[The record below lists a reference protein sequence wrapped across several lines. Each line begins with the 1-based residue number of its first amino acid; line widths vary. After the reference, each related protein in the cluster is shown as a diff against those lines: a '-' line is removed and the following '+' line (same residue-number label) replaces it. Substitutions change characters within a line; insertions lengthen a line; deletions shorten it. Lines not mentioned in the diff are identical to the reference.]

1 VALKIGLAEG
11 GGNVVRGAGA
21 GKKSSWMERGCGFIA
36 FTPTC
41 SFPENMRARLEKYF
55 DFAGLK
61 TTWKTEI
68 FAGVTTF
75 VTMAYIIVVNPA
87 ILGKAGLPVPA
98 VTAATCIAAAF
109 GSILMGV
116 VARYPLAL
124 APGMGLNAYF
134 SYMVV
139 MKMHV
144 PWQTALGAVF
154 LSGAIFLLLTATGL
168 RQAILGS
175 IPRELYSS
183 VAGGIGLFIAF
194 IGFKNAGIVAA
205 DPATMVTLGN
215 LREPQTFLALFG
227 VLLMA
232 ALLAWRVRGAIL
244 IGVLTITVAGIP
256 LGLVHWNPTPY
267 SMAAITQTAFKLDI
281 PGALHIG
288 LVEIVFVFLF
298 VDLFDNLGTLVA
310 VTKHAGLLGPN
321 DEIPRLSQILFADAT
336 ATVAGSLVG
345 TSTVTS
351 YIESAA
357 GVAAGGRTGVT
368 AIVTGLLFLCS
379 LVVAPFVSMV
389 PTAAT
394 APALIVVGS
403 LMLHTLGEIEWKQP
417 LIAFPAFLTLVLI
430 PLTTSIANGLGFGI
444 IAFAALH
451 LATGKF
457 RRQDWLLYVLAV
469 LFLARFVY
477 VAGG

>member
-1 VALKIGLAEG
+1 
-11 GGNVVRGAGA
+11 
-21 GKKSSWMERGCGFIA
+21 
-36 FTPTC
+36 
-41 SFPENMRARLEKYF
+41 
-55 DFAGLK
+55 
-61 TTWKTEI
+61 
-68 FAGVTTF
+68 
-75 VTMAYIIVVNPA
+75 
-87 ILGKAGLPVPA
+87 
-98 VTAATCIAAAF
+98 
-109 GSILMGV
+109 
-116 VARYPLAL
+116 
-124 APGMGLNAYF
+124 
-134 SYMVV
+134 MVV

-154 LSGAIFLLLTATGL
+154 LSGVIFLLLTATGL
-168 RQAILGS
+168 RQAILQS
-175 IPRELYSS
+175 IPHELYSS

-205 DPATMVTLGN
+205 DPTTMVTLGN
-215 LREPQTFLALFG
+215 LRQPQTFLALLG

-244 IGVLTITVAGIP
+244 IGVLTITLAAIP
-256 LGLVHWNPTPY
+256 FGLVHWNPAPY
-267 SMAAITQTAFKLDI
+267 SVSAITQTAFRLNI
-281 PGALHIG
+281 PAALHIG

-321 DEIPRLSQILFADAT
+321 NEIPRLSQILFADAT

-357 GVAAGGRTGVT
+357 GVAAGGRTGIT

-379 LVVAPFVSMV
+379 LVAAPFVSMV

-444 IAFAALH
+444 IAYAALH
-451 LATGKF
+451 LAMGKF
-457 RRQDWLLYVLAV
+457 NRRDWLLYTLSV
-469 LFLARFVY
+469 LFLARFIY
-477 VAGG
+477 VAGT